1 MRETGGEP
9 GNMDKHEAGKQN
21 AEQFVTKIMQ
31 SMKQDGVVDA
41 FLSWPEILHEPGGA
55 GGPNDTTVPLR
66 MYKGNSW
73 RSIAFAGSDIDGS
86 VDDPETLKKYESEV
100 VQSLAEM

>member
-1 MRETGGEP
+1 
-9 GNMDKHEAGKQN
+9 MDKHEAGKRN
-21 AEQFVTKIMQ
+21 AEQFVTKITQ
-31 SMKQDGVVDA
+31 STKQDGVVDA
-41 FLSWPEILHEPGGA
+41 FLWWLEIPHEPYGA

-86 VDDPETLKKYESEV
+86 MDDPEMLKKYESEI
-100 VQSLAEM
+100 VQSLAEI